1 MSGGHSTNGQIRFG
15 RRGIR
20 RMFEASSAKGFTLIE
35 VMIVLAVT
43 GLLFATTAALLAGKQ
58 NQTAFDQAIR
68 QIQSQIQQ
76 NSNEVAIGFYPNVG
90 NIKCTAGGSG
100 PSISNAT
107 GTAQGANTGCIFL
120 GKAMQFRLAGSGSE
134 QFAVH
139 TIAGLQKDGAGN
151 DVSSL
156 SSAKPKAV
164 GPSSAEPN
172 LPDGDSLGTLEQGL
186 TTYRMWY
193 NNGGGDRQINEVA
206 FVSSLAPASGSTVIS
221 GSQQV
226 LVVPVD
232 DNAVNSELGKS
243 RVEGID
249 AINSSLATSP
259 VDPSGGV
266 FICFVSGG
274 TNQSAL
280 ITIGNNGRQL
290 GVTLDIKN
298 NKTCDGLGV

>member
-1 MSGGHSTNGQIRFG
+1 
-15 RRGIR
+15 
-20 RMFEASSAKGFTLIE
+20 
-35 VMIVLAVT
+35 MIVLAVT

-76 NSNEVAIGFYPNVG
+76 NINEVAIGFYPNLG

-100 PSISNAT
+100 PIITNAT

-120 GKAMQFRLAGSGSE
+120 GKAMQFRVGVSNPE

-139 TIAGLQKDGAGN
+139 TIAGLQKDAAGN
-151 DVSSL
+151 DVSTL
-156 SSAKPKAV
+156 GAAKPKAV

-172 LPDGDSLGTLEQGL
+172 LPDGDAIDTLQEGL

-193 NNGGGDRQINEVA
+193 NSGAGDKQISEVA
-206 FVSSLAPASGSTVIS
+206 FTNSLAPAAGSTVIS

-226 LVVPVD
+226 IVVPVD
-232 DNAVNSELGKS
+232 DNAVNSEFGKS

-249 AINSSLATSP
+249 AINSSLASSP
-259 VDPSGGV
+259 ASPSGGV
-266 FICFVSGG
+266 FLCFASGG

-280 ITIGNNGRQL
+280 ITIGSNGRQL
-290 GVTLDIKN
+290 GVTLDIKS